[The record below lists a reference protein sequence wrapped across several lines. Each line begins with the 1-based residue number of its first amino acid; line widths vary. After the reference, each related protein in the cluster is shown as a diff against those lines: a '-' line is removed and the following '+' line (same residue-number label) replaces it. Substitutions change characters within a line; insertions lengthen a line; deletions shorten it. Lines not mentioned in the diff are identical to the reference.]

1 MMRAAHVPIIR
12 RGLHLRRLFSARWLW
27 PALAVLVAC
36 VPFAGGFSVTN
47 IFYIRD
53 LTMFFWPRHLWI
65 HRSLV
70 SGSWPLW
77 DPYSAA
83 GQSASSDAMN
93 QLFLPPVLLLRA
105 LPSVPGFNL
114 MVAAPFPLA
123 GLGMWLLLR
132 RHVSDTSAALGAI
145 VFSASGPVLST
156 GNFPNLSWSV
166 AWIPWI
172 LWAADRDRAAP
183 SARGFALLTTMIAL
197 QMLSGEPVTMVGTIA
212 VLVVYIVV
220 CAEQTAPVR
229 AQMPAVARATGAISV
244 AAAIAAVQL
253 VPMALAAGASQRSLM
268 RADNFW
274 SVHPLW
280 LVESVLPHVF
290 GDTFRHYNS
299 ELPWIAPLNSGRD
312 PFFYSLS
319 LSLAALLL
327 SVPGALCGPG
337 RRRFFWLSV
346 AIAGVVLAV
355 GEHTPVYPM
364 LQRLVPPLRSLRYPA
379 KFLVFAALGLAV
391 LAASGAD
398 ALQRRD
404 APRGSSAIPPGVF
417 KATCGVALAAA
428 LALVILISLVLLAPF
443 TGARAFYDLGVSVG
457 VADPVAG
464 AAYLF
469 SAVPPI
475 ATRALILLAMSALL
489 VYLGWAGGHA
499 GRLARM
505 LLLGLATLELLAA
518 SVGLNPVLPA
528 SRLGPP
534 AWTSALAAHPAERFY
549 FGGKFRGGGILAP
562 DDIDL
567 RGIQWQT
574 PQGVT
579 VEEGRTLLMATLAMA
594 PAGWNLRELIS
605 YDLPQ
610 LWPMAQDRAV
620 ARFERADRA
629 ERLRFLARGG
639 VRYCL
644 LSSPPHPGAAAL
656 QRVGDQFGAMAVYEC
671 MPDARRASVVAKASV
686 VPDVTVQLER
696 LFEESFDPAST
707 VMLDQPAPDAAGTPG
722 AWSAASAHITTDAD
736 QEVAVAATA
745 GAEGGYLVLQDSFDR
760 GWHVEVDGR
769 PAALLRANAL
779 YRAVHISPG
788 PHTVR
793 FKYRPTVLYVCLI
806 FSSLAAL
813 VLAVTAMR
821 PHHGEAR
828 LTSLSGPRDCQAR
841 PTRPDGPHDAS
852 RPDPLDPTGHMK
864 RAGPTH
870 PTH

>member
-1 MMRAAHVPIIR
+1 MMRAADVPIIR

-36 VPFAGGFSVTN
+36 VPFAGGFSATN

-77 DPYSAA
+77 DPYAAA

-114 MVAAPFPLA
+114 LVAAPFPLA
-123 GLGMWLLLR
+123 ALGMWLLLR
-132 RHVSDTSAALGAI
+132 RHLSATSAALGAI
-145 VFSASGPVLST
+145 VFSASGPVVST

-172 LWAADRDRAAP
+172 VWAADRDGAAP
-183 SARGFALLTTMIAL
+183 SARGFALVTTMIAF
-197 QMLSGEPVTMVGTIA
+197 QMLSGEPVTMVGTLA
-212 VLVVYIVV
+212 LLVGYIVV
-220 CAEQTAPVR
+220 CAEETPPLDARVR
-229 AQMPAVARATGAISV
+229 AVARLV
-244 AAAIAAVQL
+244 AAMAVATAIAAVQL
-253 VPMALAAGASQRSLM
+253 VPMALAASASQRSLM
-268 RADNFW
+268 RTDNFW

-280 LVESVLPHVF
+280 LVESVLPHLF
-290 GDTFRHYNS
+290 GDTFRRYNS
-299 ELPWIAPLNSGRD
+299 ELPWITPLNSGRD
-312 PFFYSLS
+312 PFFYSLG

-327 SVPGALCGPG
+327 SFLGTLCGPR

-346 AIAGVVLAV
+346 AIAGVVLAC

-364 LQRLVPPLRSLRYPA
+364 LQWVLPPLRSLRYPA
-379 KFLVFAALGLAV
+379 KFLVFASLGLAA

-398 ALQRRD
+398 ALQQRD
-404 APRGSSAIPPGVF
+404 MARGSSAVPPGAF

-428 LALVILISLVLLAPF
+428 LALVILISLVVVAPF
-443 TGARAFYDLGVSVG
+443 TGARTFYDLGVSVG

-475 ATRALILLAMSALL
+475 ATRALIFLATSALL

-505 LLLGLATLELLAA
+505 LLLGLATVELLVA
-518 SVGLNPVLPA
+518 SAGLNPVLPA

-534 AWTSALAAHPAERFY
+534 AWASALAAHPAERFY

-562 DDIDL
+562 NDVDL

-574 PQGVT
+574 PHGVT
-579 VEEGRTLLMATLAMA
+579 VEEGRTLLMANLAMA
-594 PAGWNLRELIS
+594 PAGWEVRELIS

-610 LWPMAQDRAV
+610 LWPIAQDRAA

-644 LSSPPHPGAAAL
+644 LASPPHPGAAAL

-671 MPDARRASVVAKASV
+671 VPDARRASVVATASV
-686 VPDVTVQLER
+686 VPDLTMQLER
-696 LFEESFDPAST
+696 LFEASFDAGST
-707 VMLDQPAPDAAGTPG
+707 VMLERPAPDAAGTPG
-722 AWSAASAHITTDAD
+722 AWSAASAQITTDAD
-736 QEVAVAATA
+736 QEVAIAAAA
-745 GAEGGYLVLQDSFDR
+745 GAEGGYLVLEDSFDR

-793 FKYRPTVLYVCLI
+793 FTYRPTVFYVCLI
-806 FSSLAAL
+806 FSTIVALA
-813 VLAVTAMR
+813 LAVTAIRR
-821 PHHGEAR
+821 PHVEHR
-828 LTSLSGPRDCQAR
+828 VTPRHQDV
-841 PTRPDGPHDAS
+841 
-852 RPDPLDPTGHMK
+852 
-864 RAGPTH
+864 
-870 PTH
+870 